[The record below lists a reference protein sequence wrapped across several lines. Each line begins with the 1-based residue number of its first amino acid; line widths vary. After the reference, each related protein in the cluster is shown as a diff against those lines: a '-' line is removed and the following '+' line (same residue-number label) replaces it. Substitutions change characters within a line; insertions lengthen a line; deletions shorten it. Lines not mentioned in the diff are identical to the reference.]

1 MLLGDRPKRLKPRV
15 LVLLLLGA
23 IIALAGL
30 TFTLQGLGIVGPVT
44 SFMFE
49 NPLWIAQG
57 ELTFVVGFILIIA
70 AYALKRQESS
80 KAT

>member
-1 MLLGDRPKRLKPRV
+1 MKPRV
-15 LVLLLLGA
+15 LVILVLGA

-30 TFTLQGLGIVGPVT
+30 TFTLQGLGIVGPTNGLMFDSSVWVT
-44 SFMFE
+44 
-49 NPLWIAQG
+49 QG

-70 AYALKRQESS
+70 AFALNRQASP

>member
-1 MLLGDRPKRLKPRV
+1 MKPRV

-30 TFTLQGLGIVGPVT
+30 TFTLQGLGIVGPGT

-49 NPLWIAQG
+49 NPLWVTQG
-57 ELTFVVGFILIIA
+57 ELTFVIGLILIIA
-70 AYALKRQESS
+70 AFALNRQPDR
-80 KAT
+80 KTV